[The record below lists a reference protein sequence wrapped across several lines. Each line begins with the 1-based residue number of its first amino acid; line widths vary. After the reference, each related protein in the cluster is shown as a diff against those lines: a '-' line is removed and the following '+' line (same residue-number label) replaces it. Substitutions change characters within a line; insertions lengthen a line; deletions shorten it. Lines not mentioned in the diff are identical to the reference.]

1 MTGIRQ
7 LASHLQLSIGTVS
20 RALNGK
26 ADVNAQTRDR
36 VLKAAVEL
44 GYVPNQSGRS
54 LRKGTTGTVGLIL
67 TQGNSLG
74 ENNDN
79 FFFGVI
85 HGLQTVLRKHE
96 LDLVL
101 LLCSRDED
109 PDSFLQRMVAQ
120 RIVDAVIL
128 TATRTHD
135 ERFDILRRANMP
147 FVTLGRSASLG
158 DASWIDLDFEGIACS
173 SVVRL
178 HSRGHQR
185 IAVAVPVV
193 DANLGPLFLEGYRQG
208 LKDCG
213 LPFDENIVFHAE
225 TSEEGG
231 YDVAGKVLSTPDRP
245 SAILL
250 IAELMSVGLY
260 RRLGEAGLTPG
271 RDLAV
276 IAERESPVGRFLLPR
291 LTCFRLDLDALGRML
306 GEMLLSKLPAFAE
319 DYKTAPKSKIWP
331 LELVEGES
339 DPPLQVGRTQLQD
352 G

>member
-1 MTGIRQ
+1 
-7 LASHLQLSIGTVS
+7 
-20 RALNGK
+20 
-26 ADVNAQTRDR
+26 
-36 VLKAAVEL
+36 
-44 GYVPNQSGRS
+44 
-54 LRKGTTGTVGLIL
+54 
-67 TQGNSLG
+67 
-74 ENNDN
+74 
-79 FFFGVI
+79 
-85 HGLQTVLRKHE
+85 
-96 LDLVL
+96 
-101 LLCSRDED
+101 
-109 PDSFLQRMVAQ
+109 
-120 RIVDAVIL
+120 
-128 TATRTHD
+128 
-135 ERFDILRRANMP
+135 MP

-208 LKDCG
+208 LKNCG